1 MTFSLFFFVF
11 THNLDPDSRPASHTS
26 SNSGENMSISST
38 EATTTTGIS
47 NYNLTGVQIESYGQN
62 LEHLQFL
69 AKMDPNIEHANP
81 YFRNQMNAAAAAQFH
96 QNQIMMANRN
106 NGNYGLWQQQQNN
119 VQFKLNT
126 ACPTTVVPKPELS
139 PTNSVTESVE
149 QDSNSG
155 QPIAVQ
161 TGGQFESGATV
172 TDHTVTVHTDGRF
185 LQSYQQN

>member
-1 MTFSLFFFVF
+1 MTFSFFFFVF
-11 THNLDPDSRPASHTS
+11 THNLDPDSRPPS

-38 EATTTTGIS
+38 EASATTGIS

-81 YFRNQMNAAAAAQFH
+81 YFRNQMNAAAAQFH

-106 NGNYGLWQQQQNN
+106 NGNYGLWQQEQNRSN
-119 VQFKLNT
+119 FKL
-126 ACPTTVVPKPELS
+126 ACPTTVVPKPEIS
-139 PTNSVTESVE
+139 PTNSTTESLG
-149 QDSNSG
+149 QDSNPG

-161 TGGQFESGATV
+161 TSGKFEGDATV
-172 TDHTVTVHTDGRF
+172 TDHTVTVYPADSRF
-185 LQSYQQN
+185 IQNYQQN

>member
-1 MTFSLFFFVF
+1 MTFSFFFFVF
-11 THNLDPDSRPASHTS
+11 THNLDPDSRPPS

-38 EATTTTGIS
+38 EAASATTGIS

-81 YFRNQMNAAAAAQFH
+81 YFRNQMNAAAAQFH

-106 NGNYGLWQQQQNN
+106 NGNYGLWHQQQNHSNN
-119 VQFKLNT
+119 VQLKL
-126 ACPTTVVPKPELS
+126 ACPPTVVPKPEIS
-139 PTNSVTESVE
+139 PTNSTTESLE
-149 QDSNSG
+149 QDSNPG

-161 TGGQFESGATV
+161 TSGKFEGDATV
-172 TDHTVTVHTDGRF
+172 TDHTVTVYPADNRF
-185 LQSYQQN
+185 IQNYQQN